1 MECMHVPCYVL
12 QIVRNKNPKKDCVVY
27 WTCMKGKYHLVV
39 VDEEGELFLSEE
51 SCLPHVHAVLPI
63 EELDY

>member
-1 MECMHVPCYVL
+1 MQKIIYHTTVNIYIQYTGL
-12 QIVRNKNPKKDCVVY
+12 AY
-27 WTCMKGKYHLVV
+27 CMKGMSYLVV

>member
-1 MECMHVPCYVL
+1 
-12 QIVRNKNPKKDCVVY
+12 
-27 WTCMKGKYHLVV
+27 MKGKSYLVV

-51 SCLPHVHAVLPI
+51 SCLPHVHAILPI